1 MIKPRKGTEPTPL
14 ELRPRFSLG
23 GEDNWMLCLRQ
34 LREAGASSK
43 LIEDFSY
50 QYGYESQET
59 NSGILGIGN
68 AAEKCGL
75 TVHWTN

>member
-1 MIKPRKGTEPTPL
+1 MGTEPTPL

-23 GEDNWMLCLRQ
+23 GEANWHLCLQQ
-34 LREAGASSK
+34 LREAGASEK

-50 QYGYESQET
+50 EYGYASMAPGT
-59 NSGILGIGN
+59 AIIAIGN

-75 TVHWTN
+75 TVHWTR